1 MKYLVIGDSCKDVF
15 IYGEANR
22 LSPEAPI
29 PVFNPLHRH
38 EVKGMG
44 GNVFLNLM
52 SLVNRG
58 TSTSTIHYILSQ
70 NNVVKTRYVDLA
82 SNHYFL
88 RVDDGK
94 VEDRFNIKEHIKPI
108 AEADCIIISDYDKG
122 YIKEKD
128 ILEICDFRSRGCF
141 VFLDTKKVV
150 SHSVLQSVD
159 YFKFNRKEHEA
170 HKNSIPDLVDYEHK
184 FIVTMGGDGA
194 TYRGVHYPS
203 NKVVTMDVS
212 GAGDTFLAALAY
224 HFIEHGFKMQNAIT
238 FANEMAL
245 EVVKKRGVASI

>member
-1 MKYLVIGDSCKDVF
+1 MKYLIIGDSCKDVF

-29 PVFNPLHRH
+29 PVFTPLQRH
-38 EVKGMG
+38 EVRGMG

-52 SLVNRG
+52 SLLNRG
-58 TSTSTIHYILSQ
+58 TTDFTIDSVLSQ
-70 NNVVKTRYVDLA
+70 SNVVKTRYVDLA
-82 SNHYFL
+82 TNHYFL

-94 VEDRFNIKEHIKPI
+94 VEDIFDLNTHGRAI

-122 YIKEKD
+122 FISEGD
-128 ILEICDFRSRGCF
+128 IIEICKFKGRGCF

-150 SHSVLQSVD
+150 GEDVLQAVD
-159 YFKFNRKEHEA
+159 FVKFNKKEYEA
-170 HKNSIPDLVDYEHK
+170 HKFKILNLNDYEHK
-184 FIVTMGGDGA
+184 IVITLGGDGA
-194 TYRGVHYPS
+194 IYRGMEYPS

-212 GAGDTFLAALAY
+212 GAGDTFLSALVY
-224 HFIEHGFKMQNAIT
+224 NFMEHGFKMQKAIP

-245 EVVKKRGVASI
+245 SVVQKRGVACI

>member
-1 MKYLVIGDSCKDVF
+1 MKYLIIGDYCKDVF

-29 PVFNPLHRH
+29 PVFTPLQRH

-52 SLVNRG
+52 SLLNRG
-58 TSTSTIHYILSQ
+58 TSNSTIHTILSQ
-70 NNVVKTRYVDLA
+70 SNVVKTRYVDLA
-82 SNHYFL
+82 TNHYFL
-88 RVDDGK
+88 RVDEGK
-94 VEDRFNIKEHIKPI
+94 VEDRFDLKQNIRAI

-122 YIKEKD
+122 FISEED
-128 ILEICDFRSRGCF
+128 IIEICGFKGRGCF

-150 SHSVLQSVD
+150 
-159 YFKFNRKEHEA
+159 
-170 HKNSIPDLVDYEHK
+170 
-184 FIVTMGGDGA
+184 G
-194 TYRGVHYPS
+194 YPS

-212 GAGDTFLAALAY
+212 GAGDTFLSALSY
-224 HFIEHGFKMQNAIT
+224 NFMEHGFKMQKAIP

-245 EVVKKRGVASI
+245 NVVKKRGVASI

>member
-1 MKYLVIGDSCKDVF
+1 MKYLIIGDSCKDVF
-15 IYGEANR
+15 IYGEATR

-29 PVFNPLHRH
+29 PVFTPLQRN

-52 SLVNRG
+52 SLINRG
-58 TSTSTIHYILSQ
+58 TSNSTIHTILCQS
-70 NNVVKTRYVDLA
+70 NVVKTRYVDLA
-82 SNHYFL
+82 TNHYFL

-94 VEDRFNIKEHIKPI
+94 VEDRFNLNEYIKSV

-122 YIKEKD
+122 FISEED
-128 ILEICDFRSRGCF
+128 IVEICSFKSRGCF

-150 SHSVLQSVD
+150 SEAVLQAVD
-159 YFKFNRKEHEA
+159 FVKFNKKEYES
-170 HKNSIPDLVDYEHK
+170 HKAKILNLSEYEHK
-184 FIVTMGGDGA
+184 IVITLGGDGA
-194 TYRGVHYPS
+194 IHRGIEYPS

-212 GAGDTFLAALAY
+212 GAGDTFLSALAY
-224 HFIEHGFKMQNAIT
+224 NYMEHGFKMQKAIP

-245 EVVKKRGVASI
+245 NVVKKRGVACV

>member
-1 MKYLVIGDSCKDVF
+1 MKYLIIGDYCKDVF

-29 PVFNPLHRH
+29 PVFTPLQRH

-52 SLVNRG
+52 SLLNRG
-58 TSTSTIHYILSQ
+58 TSNSTIHTILSQ
-70 NNVVKTRYVDLA
+70 SNVVKTRYVDLA
-82 SNHYFL
+82 TNHYFL
-88 RVDDGK
+88 RVDEGK
-94 VEDRFNIKEHIKPI
+94 VEDRFDLKQNIRAI

-122 YIKEKD
+122 FISEED
-128 ILEICDFRSRGCF
+128 IIEICGFKGRGCF

-150 SHSVLQSVD
+150 GEEVLQAVD
-159 YFKFNRKEHEA
+159 FVKFNKKEHEA
-170 HKNSIPDLVDYEHK
+170 HKSKILNLSEYEHK
-184 FIVTMGGDGA
+184 VIITLGGDGA
-194 TYRGVHYPS
+194 IHRGIEYPS

-212 GAGDTFLAALAY
+212 GAGDTFLSALAY
-224 HFIEHGFKMQNAIT
+224 NFMEHGFKMQKAIP

-245 EVVKKRGVASI
+245 NVVKKRGVASI